1 MTIFN
6 SRDETYKSPFGA
18 VCCGAAVNFTVTPGP
33 EFCACALL
41 TFGEFADA
49 HDETALLPCPG
60 GLFRCVHR
68 AGKAGAGVVQLPLHP
83 A

>member
-6 SRDETYKSPFGA
+6 SRDENYKSPFGA

-41 TFGEFADA
+41 TFGEFAA
-49 HDETALLPCPG
+49 A
-60 GLFRCVHR
+60 
-68 AGKAGAGVVQLPLHP
+68 P